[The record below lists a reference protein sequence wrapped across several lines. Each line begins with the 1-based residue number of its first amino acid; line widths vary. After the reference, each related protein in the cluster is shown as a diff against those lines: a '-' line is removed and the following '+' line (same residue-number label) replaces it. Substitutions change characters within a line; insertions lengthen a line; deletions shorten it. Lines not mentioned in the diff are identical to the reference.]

1 MGDGVG
7 TSLMFTMVPLDIGE
21 AVGRDVGAVVFDV
34 VTFADE
40 DGDIVGAVVFA
51 VVAFE
56 KKDGNAVGSEVGAVV
71 LSVVVFVDED
81 GDIVGAVV
89 FAVVAFAN
97 EDGNAVGSEVG
108 SVVLS
113 VVVFV
118 MGGMGRDEVGWGVGD
133 VAFINAF
140 ATVRAATASRT
151 QLYKRSA
158 TWQSPMLT

>member
-21 AVGRDVGAVVFDV
+21 AVGRDVGAVVFAV
-34 VTFADE
+34 VAFVDE

-56 KKDGNAVGSEVGAVV
+56 KK
-71 LSVVVFVDED
+71 
-81 GDIVGAVV
+81 
-89 FAVVAFAN
+89 
-97 EDGNAVGSEVG
+97 DGNAVGSEVG

-140 ATVRAATASRT
+140 ATLRAATASRT

-158 TWQSPMLT
+158 TWQSPMLM

>member
-21 AVGRDVGAVVFDV
+21 AVGRDVGAVVLSV
-34 VTFADE
+34 VAFADE
-40 DGDIVGAVVFA
+40 D
-51 VVAFE
+51 
-56 KKDGNAVGSEVGAVV
+56 
-71 LSVVVFVDED
+71 D

-140 ATVRAATASRT
+140 ATLRAATASRT

-158 TWQSPMLT
+158 TWQSPMLM

>member
-1 MGDGVG
+1 
-7 TSLMFTMVPLDIGE
+7 MFTMVPLDIGE

-34 VTFADE
+34 VAFADE
-40 DGDIVGAVVFA
+40 DDGA
-51 VVAFE
+51 
-56 KKDGNAVGSEVGAVV
+56 
-71 LSVVVFVDED
+71 
-81 GDIVGAVV
+81 IVGAVV

-108 SVVLS
+108 AVVLS

-118 MGGMGRDEVGWGVGD
+118 MGGMGRDEVGWDVGD

-140 ATVRAATASRT
+140 ATLRAATASRT